1 MDVSDVHV
9 RLSIVFPFAKIVFS
23 FDKATLL
30 LIFMWILFF
39 LRLFTEDFRLS
50 LEVRRSLPTVQE
62 KGKF

>member
-30 LIFMWILFF
+30 LIFMWILFL
-39 LRLFTEDFRLS
+39 LRLFTEDFRL
-50 LEVRRSLPTVQE
+50 
-62 KGKF
+62 

>member
-9 RLSIVFPFAKIVFS
+9 RLSIVFLFAKIVFS

-39 LRLFTEDFRLS
+39 LRLFTEDFRLLVS
-50 LEVRRSLPTVQE
+50 AKTFCFSAAMQ
-62 KGKF
+62 K

>member
-9 RLSIVFPFAKIVFS
+9 RLSIVFLFAKIVFS

-39 LRLFTEDFRLS
+39 LRLFTEDFRL
-50 LEVRRSLPTVQE
+50 
-62 KGKF
+62 